1 MICGIRNLEDVP
13 YEKEHLWEG
22 NLAHNYV
29 CERTWNIPIEQIDK
43 ALKELKSD

>member
-1 MICGIRNLEDVP
+1 MVCGIRNLEDFL

-22 NLAHNYV
+22 NLAH
-29 CERTWNIPIEQIDK
+29 EQIDK

>member
-1 MICGIRNLEDVP
+1 MICGIRNLEDVLSR
-13 YEKEHLWEG
+13 KEHLWEG